1 MTVAAEK
8 LSVQT
13 SELFPS
19 LVLALVAAADCSDS
33 VVTAASE
40 AAAAKAATLRRVEL
54 CGMNYE
60 TSENIVGNRLNN
72 LRVTISNIV
81 SCLMFWEIAC
91 DRRCASFVWAS
102 AQAHKSEE
110 FKGVLAWPCWLMGIE
125 KLPIS

>member
-19 LVLALVAAADCSDS
+19 SVPALVAAADCSDS

-54 CGMNYE
+54 CGINYE
-60 TSENIVGNRLNN
+60 SSENIVGNR
-72 LRVTISNIV
+72 
-81 SCLMFWEIAC
+81 
-91 DRRCASFVWAS
+91 
-102 AQAHKSEE
+102 
-110 FKGVLAWPCWLMGIE
+110 
-125 KLPIS
+125 